1 MPQVLRQPPLLR
13 ERQPAKVNP
22 SLTNQSSAF
31 AVAYIPKVDQGCA
44 QPISGLNR
52 SSRFWSLRNASC
64 PKEKALSHSEIWEGI
79 RDDTESSGLRQIF
92 DGGSRSEP
100 SVFVGVCSRDNFR
113 AVACWGTKPKIHE
126 MLQRSILLSCWSNKI
141 SNLTKGQYAESC
153 DKEDN

>member
-52 SSRFWSLRNASC
+52 SSRFWSLRNACS
-64 PKEKALSHSEIWEGI
+64 EKALSHSEIWEGI
-79 RDDTESSGLRQIF
+79 RDDTESSGQRHIF
-92 DGGSRSEP
+92 DWLRNSGGSS
-100 SVFVGVCSRDNFR
+100 SKLNVFYAVCSWDNFR

-126 MLQRSILLSCWSNKI
+126 MLERSIMLSWSDQI
-141 SNLTKGQYAESC
+141 SNLTKGQHALLR
-153 DKEDN
+153 